1 MKELERIISSGVKF
15 SVPKRIRFRE
25 ENGFYLVNARWGN
38 TITLDDSVTKLLLK
52 FQKNHT
58 VFDVNSHK
66 LLNAEVLSNLFYK
79 DIIETSEI
87 GSSHREEIQG
97 LSFNFDSLEA
107 IPK

>member
-1 MKELERIISSGVKF
+1 MLLQHALALQTYYSEPYL
-15 SVPKRIRFRE
+15 KR
-25 ENGFYLVNARWGN
+25 
-38 TITLDDSVTKLLLK
+38 K

-66 LLNAEVLSNLFYK
+66 ELTAEILSNLFYK

-87 GSSHREEIQG
+87 GSNQREEIQG

-107 IPK
+107 IPE